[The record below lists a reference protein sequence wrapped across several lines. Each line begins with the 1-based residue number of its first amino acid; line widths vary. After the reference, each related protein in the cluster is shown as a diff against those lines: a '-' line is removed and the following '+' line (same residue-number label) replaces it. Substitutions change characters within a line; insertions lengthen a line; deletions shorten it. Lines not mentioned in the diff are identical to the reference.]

1 MLLMVNQ
8 RPLIFS
14 LNTMNVNNRTKGKVQ
29 NKSKST
35 VVQIFMYCVILNLLF
50 VFIEVVVGVYYN
62 SVGLLSDAGH
72 NLSDVFS
79 LLLVL
84 LAFRIAQSDRSEHF
98 TYGYKKGTI
107 LISLVNTLIL
117 FVAVGVIIIESIYR
131 LKNPMPVSGAVISWT
146 ACVGILVNGITTL
159 LLMRGRKSD
168 LNMRGAFLHML
179 TDTLVSVGVVCSGII
194 ISIKN
199 WLWIDPVISI
209 VIALV
214 ILFSTTKLLKDSLCL
229 SLDGVPNSINMSE
242 IKGMLDTTPSISGW
256 HHLHVWAIS
265 TSEIAATFHVV
276 LKDLQQITEV
286 KNDLKRRLKEKGIN
300 HCTIECDSSEEK
312 DSVNF

>member
-1 MLLMVNQ
+1 MKKNVHVEEPDQ
-8 RPLIFS
+8 KKVSRSVVRIF
-14 LNTMNVNNRTKGKVQ
+14 L
-29 NKSKST
+29 
-35 VVQIFMYCVILNLLF
+35 YCVALNLLF
-50 VFIEVVVGVYYN
+50 VLIETVVGICYN

-84 LAFRIAQSDRSEHF
+84 LAFRIAKSNRNEHF
-98 TYGYKKGTI
+98 TYGYQKGTI

-117 FVAVGVIIIESIYR
+117 FVAVGVIVVESFYR
-131 LKNPMPVSGAVISWT
+131 LKNPTPVSGAVISWT

-159 LLMRGRKSD
+159 LLMKGRNHD

-179 TDTLVSVGVVCSGII
+179 TDTLVSVGVVFSGIL
-194 ISIKN
+194 ISLKH
-199 WLWIDPVISI
+199 WMWADPVISL

-229 SLDGVPNSINMSE
+229 SLDGVPSSVDLSAVKE
-242 IKGMLDTTPSISGW
+242 ILSNTPEISGW

-276 LKDLQQITEV
+276 LKDLSQITEV
-286 KNDLKRRLKEKGIN
+286 KNKLKSRLKEKGIS
-300 HCTIECDSSEEK
+300 HCTIECDSPEEK
-312 DSVNF
+312 DYISD

>member
-1 MLLMVNQ
+1 MKKNVHVEEPDQ
-8 RPLIFS
+8 KKVSRSVVRIF
-14 LNTMNVNNRTKGKVQ
+14 L
-29 NKSKST
+29 
-35 VVQIFMYCVILNLLF
+35 YCVALNLLF
-50 VFIEVVVGVYYN
+50 VLIETVVGICYN

-84 LAFRIAQSDRSEHF
+84 LAFRIAKSNRNEHF
-98 TYGYKKGTI
+98 TYGYQKGTI

-117 FVAVGVIIIESIYR
+117 FVAVGVIVVESFYR
-131 LKNPMPVSGAVISWT
+131 LKNPTPVSGAVISWT

-159 LLMRGRKSD
+159 LLMKGRNHD

-179 TDTLVSVGVVCSGII
+179 TDTLVSVGVVFSGIL
-194 ISIKN
+194 ISLKH
-199 WLWIDPVISI
+199 WMWADPVISL

-229 SLDGVPNSINMSE
+229 SLDGVPSSVDLSAVKE
-242 IKGMLDTTPSISGW
+242 ILSNTPEISGW

-276 LKDLQQITEV
+276 LKDLSQITEV
-286 KNDLKRRLKEKGIN
+286 KNKLKSRLKEKGIS
-300 HCTIECDSSEEK
+300 HCTIECDSQEEK
-312 DSVNF
+312 DYISD